1 MEGAGITTEHAKQ
14 WLLRYLDG
22 EHLVD
27 VQIERLERLEAR
39 IEGTGSPNL
48 DGMPRGSPNF
58 DRIGS
63 MLAQKEELET
73 KIRGMIT
80 AQADRRRTIER
91 YVDQLRKS
99 DEKAVVEMRY
109 IDGERWK
116 DISQMLYGSKDDFAD
131 REDSFLRRTT
141 RLHERALIN
150 LVEVMQENP
159 PEVLPTD
166 GETVE
171 F

>member
-1 MEGAGITTEHAKQ
+1 MDGAGVTTENVKQ

-22 EHLVD
+22 EHSVD

-39 IEGTGSPNL
+39 IESTGSPNL
-48 DGMPRGSPNF
+48 DGMPRGSPNS
-58 DRIGS
+58 DRIGA
-63 MLAQKEELET
+63 MLAQKEALET
-73 KIRGMIT
+73 KIRAMIT

-141 RLHERALIN
+141 RLHERALIS
-150 LVEVMQENP
+150 LVAVMQEDP
-159 PEVLPTD
+159 PEDLPTD
-166 GETVE
+166 GEEVE